1 MEKTDSL
8 LAPVLKRL
16 GIEDGVRLARIK
28 ASWESLFDQPLSLH
42 MSPSRFA
49 EGELLINVDSP
60 LWMQQLTFCSREIL
74 KKLALFGVREVR
86 FRIGSVYRRKKPEQ
100 EAPARR
106 LSHEDAAFVAD
117 LAAGIGDEE
126 IRSAI
131 KAAAER
137 SLRQGRA
144 MPIPPAS
151 RK

>member
-16 GIEDGVRLARIK
+16 GIEDGVRLDRIK
-28 ASWESLFDQPLSLH
+28 TSWESLFDQPLSLH

-60 LWMQQLTFCSREIL
+60 LWMQQLTFCRQEII
-74 KKLALFGVREVR
+74 KKLALYGVREVR
-86 FRIGSVYRRKKPEQ
+86 FRIGGIYRKKKREQ
-100 EAPARR
+100 ERPARL
-106 LSHEDAAFVAD
+106 LSHEDAAFVEG
-117 LAAGIGDEE
+117 LIAGIGDEE
-126 IRSAI
+126 IRAAI

-137 SLRQGRA
+137 SLRQEKA